1 MGDDE
6 NLCSSWNLVENCDYN
21 KRVMS
26 QPTKDILLCD
36 DHPICQMGVEY
47 VLQSSHPEPFHLR
60 KVANGNEALEEIKK
74 KMPDVLVLDLGLP
87 DFSGAELIRAIR
99 EIAPSLKIIVLTNCD
114 SPPILR
120 QVLQYRVQAL
130 LQKTHSI
137 ENLKTV
143 FKAAHDHSGIPYVDP
158 TIEKLLAQVSTRPS
172 LTPREFEV
180 LEWIAKGHTSRE
192 IANIL
197 KCSSETVKSHR
208 SNIMAKI
215 NVRNT
220 AEMMAAYLQGKVK

>member
-1 MGDDE
+1 
-6 NLCSSWNLVENCDYN
+6 
-21 KRVMS
+21 MS
-26 QPTKDILLCD
+26 QPIKDILLCD

-47 VLQSSHPEPFHLR
+47 VLRSSHPEPFNLR
-60 KVANGNEALEEIKK
+60 KAGNGIETLNEIKK
-74 KMPDVLVLDLGLP
+74 KMPDILVLDLGLP
-87 DFSGAELIRAIR
+87 DFSGTELIRAIR
-99 EIAPSLKIIVLTNCD
+99 EVAPLLKIIVLTNCD
-114 SPPILR
+114 NPPILR

-130 LQKTHSI
+130 LQKTHSV
-137 ENLKTV
+137 ENLKAI
-143 FKAAHDHSGIPYVDP
+143 FKAAHDNTGIPYVDP
-158 TIEKLLAQVSTRPS
+158 AVEKILAQISTRPS
-172 LTPREFEV
+172 LTPREYEV